1 MFVVEGHGEKSG
13 VRSCDHAFI
22 LISGISLIVSS
33 EITPDRLGFHS
44 TIAAEEYAY
53 YGEKAPRL
61 SEDRRSQRLR
71 RSVWLVWS
79 ISLSSLF
86 GLSGAMNKRDE
97 TDKID
102 QTDTHK
108 CQPARRAHA
117 ALEAAFS
124 KSS

>member
-1 MFVVEGHGEKSG
+1 MA
-13 VRSCDHAFI
+13 RYCNYTFI
-22 LISGISLIVSS
+22 QKLQTSLIVSS
-33 EITPDRLGFHS
+33 KTTPDGLGFFS
-44 TIAAEEYAY
+44 TIRAEEYAY

-71 RSVWLVWS
+71 RSVWYVR
-79 ISLSSLF
+79 
-86 GLSGAMNKRDE
+86 LSGAMNKRDE

-102 QTDTHK
+102 QADTHK